1 LVAWLERR
9 QIPLYLAALVVG
21 GLIGTAFSGAAD
33 EMEMAINPAL
43 ALLLYATFLA
53 VPLAAIT
60 RSWRDVRFVTAA
72 VVLNFAVVPVVVF
85 ALTRFVASDTAV
97 LVGALLVLLAPCI
110 DYVIVFTRI
119 AGGAHE
125 RLLAVA
131 PLLMVLQMLLLPLYL
146 FLFVGSD
153 LADIIEAGPFVEALV
168 VLIVI
173 PLTAAALTQALARRS
188 VVGERIMDLA
198 EAAMVPLMMLVLGLV
213 VGSQIG
219 EVRAEAPSLI
229 GAAAIYAAFLLIMAL
244 LGTGLARLF
253 RLDVASSRALAF
265 TGATRN
271 SLVVLPLALALP
283 ERYEL
288 AAAVVVTQTLV
299 ELIGMVTYVRVVPRL
314 IPSLAPMSAAGV
326 SERSELRTPAA
337 GSGPRSHQ
345 RQPPAAT
352 TPR

>member
-1 LVAWLERR
+1 MIDPAPHPLVGWLERH

-21 GLIGTAFSGAAD
+21 GLLGTAVPAAAD
-33 EMEMAINPAL
+33 PMERAINPAL

-53 VPLAAIT
+53 VPLTAIA

-72 VVLNFAVVPVVVF
+72 VVLNFAVVPAVVF

-97 LVGALLVLLAPCI
+97 LVGTLLVLLAPCI

-131 PLLMVLQMLLLPLYL
+131 PLLMILQMVLLPVYL
-146 FLFVGSD
+146 LVFVGSD
-153 LADIIEAGPFVEALV
+153 LADIIEAGPFIEALV

-173 PLTAAALTQALARRS
+173 PLAAAAFTQALARRNT
-188 VVGERIMDLA
+188 VGERIMDLA

-219 EVRAEAPSLI
+219 EVRAEASSLI
-229 GAAAIYAAFLLIMAL
+229 GVAAIYAAFLVVMAV
-244 LGTGLARLF
+244 LGPGLARLF
-253 RLDVASSRALAF
+253 RLDVASSRALTF

-283 ERYEL
+283 DRYEL

-314 IPSLAPMSAAGV
+314 IPS
-326 SERSELRTPAA
+326 RTRASVVP
-337 GSGPRSHQ
+337 GE
-345 RQPPAAT
+345 
-352 TPR
+352 

>member
-1 LVAWLERR
+1 MNESTPHPLVGWLERH
-9 QIPLYLAALVVG
+9 QIALYLAALVAG
-21 GLIGTAFSGAAD
+21 GLIGTAFESAAD
-33 EMEMAINPAL
+33 DMERAINPAL
-43 ALLLYATFLA
+43 ALLLYATFLG

-72 VVLNFAVVPVVVF
+72 VGLNFALVPVVVF
-85 ALTRFVASDTAV
+85 GLTRFVASDTAV

-131 PLLMVLQMLLLPLYL
+131 PLLMALQMLLLPVYL
-146 FLFVGSD
+146 FVFVGSD

-168 VLIVI
+168 VLIVV
-173 PLTAAALTQALARRS
+173 PLTAAALTQAFAGRS
-188 VVGERIMDLA
+188 VIGERVMYLA
-198 EAAMVPLMMLVLGLV
+198 EAAMVPLMMVVLALV
-213 VGSQIG
+213 VGSQISD
-219 EVRAEAPSLI
+219 VRAEASSLVSV
-229 GAAAIYAAFLLIMAL
+229 AAIYAAFLVVMAL

-253 RLDVASSRALAF
+253 RLDIASSRALTF

-288 AAAVVVTQTLV
+288 AAAAVVTQTLV

-314 IPSLAPMSAAGV
+314 IPSKTPASADAVSEYPEARRSAAG
-326 SERSELRTPAA
+326 S
-337 GSGPRSHQ
+337 
-345 RQPPAAT
+345 
-352 TPR
+352 

>member
-1 LVAWLERR
+1 MNETAPHPLVGWLERH
-9 QIPLYLAALVVG
+9 QIPLYLAALVAG
-21 GLIGTAFSGAAD
+21 GLLGTALPAAAD
-33 EMEMAINPAL
+33 DMERAINPAL

-53 VPLAAIT
+53 VPFAAIT

-72 VVLNFAVVPVVVF
+72 LVLNFAVVPAVVF
-85 ALTRFVASDTAV
+85 GLTRFVASDTAV
-97 LVGALLVLLAPCI
+97 LVGVLLVLLAPCI

-131 PLLMVLQMLLLPLYL
+131 PLLMVLQMLLLPVYL
-146 FLFVGSD
+146 FVFVGSD

-173 PLTAAALTQALARRS
+173 PLSAAALTQALARRS
-188 VVGERIMDLA
+188 VAGRRIMDLA
-198 EAAMVPLMMLVLGLV
+198 EAAMVPLMMVVLALV

-219 EVRAEAPSLI
+219 EIRAEASSLV
-229 GAAAIYAAFLLIMAL
+229 GVAAIYAAFLAVMAV
-244 LGTGLARLF
+244 LGTGLAQLF

-314 IPSLAPMSAAGV
+314 IPSTAPASTAGAV
-326 SERSELRTPAA
+326 GE
-337 GSGPRSHQ
+337 
-345 RQPPAAT
+345 
-352 TPR
+352 